1 MADNNNLLIIAEY
14 SKKRIHPV
22 ILELLNKGRELADKA
37 DLKLNVLILAAENI
51 ENSELN
57 ELIYHGADQ
66 IQLLINDNFAY
77 PDEYLF
83 KKAVLKFLEQK
94 LPEIILIGATN
105 FGRSLAPRL
114 AAALKTGLT
123 ADCTE
128 LDIAEDGSLV
138 QIRPAFS
145 ENILAHIKSD
155 TKPQMA
161 TVRYQEFAKAARN
174 ENRKGKITIEEI
186 DLKENDSVKEI
197 EKISDQQIN
206 ITEAEVVVAGG
217 SGVKNAEDFKML
229 QELADILNGVVAV
242 SRDVVDQGLMPK
254 ERQVGYSGQRVK
266 PKVYFAFGISGA
278 PQHLAG
284 MKEAETII
292 AVNTDPSA
300 PIFKAADY
308 AIEGD
313 LYEIIPEMIKEYG
326 SK

>member
-1 MADNNNLLIIAEY
+1 MAENNKLLIIAEY
-14 SKKRIHPV
+14 SQNRIHPV
-22 ILELLNKGRELADKA
+22 VFELLNKGRLLADKA
-37 DLKLNVLILAAENI
+37 DLSLKVLIAAADNI
-51 ENSELN
+51 ENKELN
-57 ELIYHGADQ
+57 ELIYHGADEV
-66 IQLLINDNFAY
+66 QLMVNENFSY

-83 KKAVLKFLEQK
+83 KKAILNFLDIKQ
-94 LPEIILIGATN
+94 LEIILIGATH

-114 AAALKTGLT
+114 AAAMKTGLT

-128 LDIAEDGSLV
+128 LDIAEDGSLL

-145 ENILAHIKSD
+145 ENILAHIKSS

-161 TVRYQEFAKAARN
+161 TVRYQEFARAERDESRN
-174 ENRKGKITIEEI
+174 GKITIEKI
-186 DLKENDSVKEI
+186 NLKENNALKEI
-197 EKISDQQIN
+197 EKLSDQKIN
-206 ITEAEVVVAGG
+206 ITEAEVIVAGG
-217 SGVKNAEDFKML
+217 SGVKNKEDFKLL
-229 QELADILNGVVAV
+229 QELADIFNGVVAV
-242 SRDVVDQGLMPK
+242 SRDVVDKGLMPK

-266 PKVYFAFGISGA
+266 PKLYFAFGISGA

-313 LYEIIPEMIKEYG
+313 LYEIIPEMIKKY
-326 SK
+326 KNR

>member
-1 MADNNNLLIIAEY
+1 
-14 SKKRIHPV
+14 V

-37 DLKLNVLILAAENI
+37 DLKLEVLILAAENI

-57 ELIYHGADQ
+57 ELIYHGADE

-94 LPEIILIGATN
+94 FPEIILIGATN

-128 LDIAEDGSLV
+128 LDIAEDGSLL

-174 ENRKGKITIEEI
+174 ENRKGKITIEKLI
-186 DLKENDSVKEI
+186 LRKI
-197 EKISDQQIN
+197 EKISDQQIK

-313 LYEIIPEMIKEYG
+313 LYKIIPEMIKEYG
-326 SK
+326 NK

>member
-1 MADNNNLLIIAEY
+1 MADKNNLLIIAEY
-14 SKKRIHPV
+14 SKNRIHPV
-22 ILELLNKGRELADKA
+22 IFELLNKGRELADKA
-37 DLKLNVLILAAENI
+37 DLKVKVLILAAENI
-51 ENSELN
+51 ENKELN
-57 ELIYHGADQ
+57 QLIYHGADE

-77 PDEYLF
+77 PDEYSF
-83 KKAVLKFLEQK
+83 KKAVLKCLEQK

-128 LDIAEDGSLV
+128 LDIAEDGSLL

-145 ENILAHIKSD
+145 ENILAQIKSD

-161 TVRYQEFAKAARN
+161 TVRYQEFAKADRN

-186 DLKENDSVKEI
+186 DFKENNILKGI
-197 EKISDQQIN
+197 EKISDQKIN

-217 SGVKNAEDFKML
+217 SGVKNAEDFKLL
-229 QELADILNGVVAV
+229 QELADVLNGVVAV

-308 AIEGD
+308 AVEGD
-313 LYEIIPEMIKEYG
+313 LYKIIPEMIKEYG
-326 SK
+326 NK